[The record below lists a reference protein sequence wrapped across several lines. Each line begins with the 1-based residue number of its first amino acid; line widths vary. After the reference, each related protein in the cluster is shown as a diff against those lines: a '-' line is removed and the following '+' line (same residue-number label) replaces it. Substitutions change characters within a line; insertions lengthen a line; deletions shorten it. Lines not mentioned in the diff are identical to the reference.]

1 MRLSTVFISSAFV
14 LAGMSAALPVEREN
28 MLVARFADS
37 DFLAEVEARAY
48 DEEPVLYAR
57 GSVVSKESKE
67 HNFGISRPA
76 SYRTESSGRPHPHQ
90 PSRTDTDFNRPPSPF
105 TLAQQRDRVTDFS
118 GPITHLRSSSRRRS
132 FYETPRDELTRRGF
146 RTWVKNG
153 YSKVTGLLGG
163 SGQPG
168 AAQTM
173 EDSQ

>member
-67 HNFGISRPA
+67 SKEHNFGIGRPA
-76 SYRTESSGRPHPHQ
+76 SYRTESSGRHP

-105 TLAQQRDRVTDFS
+105 TLAQQRNRVATDFS

-132 FYETPRDELTRRGF
+132 FYESPRDELTRRGF
-146 RTWVKNG
+146 RAWVKNG
-153 YSKVTGLLGG
+153 YSKVTGAF